1 MHTHS
6 RNQKKWLKA
15 SLSLAVALALFSSD
29 PFVCKASPVP
39 QLVFH
44 DNHADY
50 NGQQVLHT
58 AGATVLDILG
68 ERPEFS
74 KLLELIQKDKDL
86 TNLLGNPATQ
96 PTLFAPTNE
105 AFDSVSDIDYP
116 TRDVL
121 MYHIAA
127 QPYNSST
134 LHDEFVIS
142 TLFDSPGLDNSP
154 QRLRISL
161 SQPGIP
167 STSDQGVRNSLWRHE
182 PEAWVSDTP
191 DDMNAY
197 ESALYINRAKVTVPD
212 LVAQS
217 GGMVHGI
224 NRIIRPP
231 GETILDEVMRRGMHF
246 TYLAKAWSE
255 TGVDGHV
262 RDGKSMTLFAA
273 PDRAWKA
280 LPKKLR
286 KWIFSD
292 SGREHLKIIGMYQI
306 ANRVVYTP
314 DILQRTPGDG
324 KASYPKLDLQ
334 TLLHSPA
341 YELHVQ
347 GKARKSTEMVDTHKK
362 IDYKP
367 LGLTD
372 LIETFKVRKLF
383 GLGDPTIPNPGE
395 PGHHFPHHDPN
406 HPHHHPHRGGKHH
419 RHRNHR
425 HHRDHPHNGDGG
437 GEPKHPGNEPKHPGR
452 SATRRDEIIVN
463 EKSHVVHGLEN
474 WIAGNGVIHVVDR
487 VLMPPRS
494 EGCEKMTAFE
504 CSAWETMW
512 DLGNVGLGSL
522 MDDAIAWFDDMTL
535 FDNIEGDWENIE
547 NPFES
552 LWSADEDLAEM
563 SEEDSEEY

>member
-6 RNQKKWLKA
+6 RAQRKWLKA
-15 SLSLAVALALFSSD
+15 SLSLAVALILFTSGWND

-44 DNHADY
+44 DNHADH
-50 NGQQVLHT
+50 NGQHHQQILHAEGT
-58 AGATVLDILG
+58 TVLDILG

-86 TNLLGNPATQ
+86 TDVLGDPATQ

-121 MYHIAA
+121 MYHITA
-127 QPYNSST
+127 QPYNSSK
-134 LHDEFVIS
+134 LHKEFVLS

-161 SQPGIP
+161 TQPSIP
-167 STSDQGVRNSLWRHE
+167 SPSVQGIRSSLWRHE
-182 PEAWVSDTP
+182 PEVWISDMST
-191 DDMNAY
+191 DMNPHKTG
-197 ESALYINRAKVTVPD
+197 LYVNRAKVTLPD
-212 LVAQS
+212 LVARS
-217 GGMVHGI
+217 GGMVHGV

-246 TYLAKAWSE
+246 TYLTKAWTE
-255 TGVDGHV
+255 TGVDSRV

-273 PDRAWKA
+273 HDKAWKA
-280 LPKKLR
+280 LPKKLL

-292 SGREHLKIIGMYQI
+292 SGREHLKIFAMYQV
-306 ANRVVYTP
+306 ANKVVYTP
-314 DILQRTPGDG
+314 DILNKTGDG
-324 KASYPKLDLQ
+324 KSGYPQLDLQ

-347 GKARKSTEMVDTHKK
+347 GKARKSTEQVDTHKK

-372 LIETFKVRKLF
+372 LMETFKFHKLF
-383 GLGDPTIPNPGE
+383 GLGDPTTPNPDM
-395 PGHHFPHHDPN
+395 PDHHYAHHDPD
-406 HPHHHPHRGGKHH
+406 HPRRGGKHH
-419 RHRNHR
+419 HK
-425 HHRDHPHNGDGG
+425 HPHNGDGG
-437 GEPKHPGNEPKHPGR
+437 GKPKHPGGSVN
-452 SATRRDEIIVN
+452 RRDDIIVN
-463 EKSHVVHGLEN
+463 GKAQVIQGLEN
-474 WIAGNGVIHVVDR
+474 WIAGNGVIHVVDK
-487 VLMPPRS
+487 VLMPPRHK
-494 EGCEKMTAFE
+494 GCEEMTAFE

-512 DLGNVGLGSL
+512 DLGNVGLESVVE
-522 MDDAIAWFDDMTL
+522 DAATWFDDMTL
-535 FDNIEGDWENIE
+535 FDNIESAFENFE
-547 NPFES
+547 NPVQP
-552 LWSADEDLAEM
+552 LWISDEDLVEM
-563 SEEDSEEY
+563 AEEDSEEY